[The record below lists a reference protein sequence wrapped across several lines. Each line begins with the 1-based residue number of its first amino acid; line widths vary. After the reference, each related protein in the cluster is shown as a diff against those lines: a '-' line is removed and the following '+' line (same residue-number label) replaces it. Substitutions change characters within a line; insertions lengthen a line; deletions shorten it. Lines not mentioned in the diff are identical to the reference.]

1 MGGSDTTQTT
11 QSQQV
16 NQLPPWINTAA
27 QQNYGFAQN
36 VATQPLQQYQ
46 GQTVANVSPQT
57 QQSWNTAAQGGNAGQ
72 GQYNAA
78 QAGYLGVLGQQPTNV
93 TAAQAAL
100 APATTAAQGALAP
113 NTTAAQTN
121 AAQSGLSTLAGTNLQ
136 PYMNPY
142 TQDVINTTL
151 PIMQQ
156 NLAMSQN
163 QQQNAA
169 NSAGA
174 FGGSRQAIQQGV
186 TQAQG
191 AMGMAQM
198 AAGLNQA
205 NFAQAQAAG
214 EYDVGQANQ
223 MGQFNAG
230 QANQVG
236 MANTQQANTVGMNNQ
251 TLADQMASSNAAQA
265 NQVGL
270 ANMAAANQMGQFNAG
285 SLNTAALANQAAQ
298 QNQGALNLQA
308 SAGLGGLG
316 NAAQQQQLQ
325 NFGEQTAAGGMEQQ
339 QAQNEINAN
348 MAAFQQ
354 ANQYPYQ
361 QLSLLQ
367 SALGMTPYETAQQGQ
382 STTQTQSSPNFL
394 QAATS
399 GLQMLGGLFSAPAGG
414 TSAISGL
421 MGLSDRRLKTDIT
434 KVGRHPSGINI
445 HAYRYKGDPKSY
457 PKVVGPMAED
467 VAKKFGP
474 AAVAKIPGSGGK
486 MAVHPAVMGA
496 LAAPLGRRPMG
507 LTPGPAR
514 GAGPVGSP
522 PPGFN
527 MGPPVAGPRG
537 MPTPS
542 PRGGMGPPVP
552 GALAGPGVAGAI
564 GALGASMR
572 PPPRPQ
578 ARRPRMGSVRGA
590 LGV

>member
-11 QSQQV
+11 QSQSV

-36 VATQPLQQYQ
+36 AATQPLQQYQ

-57 QQSWNTAAQGGNAGQ
+57 QQSWNTAAQGGSAGTP
-72 GQYNAA
+72 QYNAA
-78 QAGYLGVLGQQPTNV
+78 QAGYLGVLGQQPMNL
-93 TAAQAAL
+93 TASQAAL
-100 APATTAAQGALAP
+100 ATP
-113 NTTAAQTN
+113 TN
-121 AAQSGLSTLAGTNLQ
+121 AASAGAAQQAGLAGPVTAQQAGLSTLGGTNLSQ
-136 PYMNPY
+136 YMNPY
-142 TQDVINTTL
+142 TQSVINATL

-156 NLAMSQN
+156 NLGLSQD

-169 NSAGA
+169 NSSGA

-191 AMGMAQM
+191 ALGMGQM
-198 AAGLNQA
+198 AAQLNQA

-214 EYDVGQANQ
+214 EFDVGQANQ

-230 QANQVG
+230 QANTANLAD
-236 MANTQQANTVGMNNQ
+236 MAAANTQAQFNAGQGNAQ
-251 TLADQMASSNAAQA
+251 SQFNAAQA

-270 ANMAAANQMGQFNAG
+270 ANMAAANQMGQFNTGAQ
-285 SLNTAALANQAAQ
+285 NTAALANQAAQ
-298 QNQGALNLQA
+298 QNQGGLNLQA
-308 SAGLGGLG
+308 SSGLGALG
-316 NAAQQQQLQ
+316 NAAQAQQLQ
-325 NFGEQTAAGGMEQQ
+325 NFGEQTTAGGMEQQ

-354 ANQYPYQ
+354 AQQYPYQ
-361 QLSLLQ
+361 QLGVLQ

-382 STTQTQSSPNFL
+382 STTQTQSSPNYL

-399 GLQMLGGLFSAPAGG
+399 GLQMLGGL
-414 TSAISGL
+414 SGF
-421 MGLSDRRLKTDIT
+421 GSDRRLKTDIT
-434 KVGRHPSGINI
+434 KIGRHPSGINI

-496 LAAPLGRRPMG
+496 LAAPISRRPMG
-507 LTPGPAR
+507 LTPGPAG
-514 GAGPVGSP
+514 GAGPPGRGPS
-522 PPGFN
+522 GFN

-552 GALAGPGVAGAI
+552 GALSGPGVAGAI

-572 PPPRPQ
+572 RPSAPQ

-590 LGV
+590 LGG